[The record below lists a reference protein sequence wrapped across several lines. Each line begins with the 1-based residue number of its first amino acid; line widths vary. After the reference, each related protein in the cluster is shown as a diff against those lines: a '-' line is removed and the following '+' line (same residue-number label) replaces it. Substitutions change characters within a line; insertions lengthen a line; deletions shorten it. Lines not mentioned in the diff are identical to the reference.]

1 MSESTAYAPTAA
13 LNPFNVVSSPSTST
27 VVKAGI
33 GFAGLAAVAMGTLGP
48 SSAHLA
54 RYNPPPHP
62 VTAVQP
68 PSPPV
73 ASPPQAPPK
82 PPAPAPRSDLLTD
95 GANGPAVSQVQKQ
108 LGMTPD
114 GIYGSQTHARVV
126 SFQRDHQLAV
136 DGVVGPNT
144 RQALASSQSSSS
156 SQATTYHSSSSS
168 SSSYSSTGGFS
179 IPTYIVMCESG
190 GNYHALNPSTG
201 AGGAYQIEPGTWR
214 AYGGTGSPQN
224 APKAEQ
230 DAIALKI
237 YQAEGSSPWS
247 CAK

>member
-1 MSESTAYAPTAA
+1 VSESTAYAPTAA
-13 LNPFNVVSSPSTST
+13 LNPFNVVTSPSTST
-27 VVKAGI
+27 LLKTGI
-33 GFAGLAAVAMGTLGP
+33 GFAGLAAVAVGTLGP

-54 RYNPPPHP
+54 RYSTPPQPAP
-62 VTAVQP
+62 AVQP
-68 PSPPV
+68 PSLPV
-73 ASPPQAPPK
+73 TASPPQAPPK

-95 GANGPAVSQVQKQ
+95 GANGPAVVQVQKQ
-108 LGMTPD
+108 LGMTAD
-114 GIYGSQTHARVV
+114 GIYGQQTHAKVV
-126 SFQRDHQLAV
+126 SFQQDHQLAA
-136 DGVVGPNT
+136 DGVVGPQT
-144 RQALASSQSSSS
+144 RKALASSQSSSS
-156 SQATTYHSSSSS
+156 QTTTYHSSSDS

-237 YQAEGSSPWS
+237 YKAEGTSPWS